1 MSVFSLMKKIDRA
14 LHINKLRYYL
24 MDKKYYFDQFFINR
38 KMCRGADFIM
48 INTPDHGNLGDQA
61 IALAEERFFKDKFP
75 NVLFGDD
82 DHDTFK
88 SKFCWF
94 IVTFGLLII

>member
-1 MSVFSLMKKIDRA
+1 MPSTHVFANSHSSSDRPDDM
-14 LHINKLRYYL
+14 ND
-24 MDKKYYFDQFFINR
+24 MFFIFLPNWLPNR
-38 KMCRGADFIM
+38 YSFNSNVAKS
-48 INTPDHGNLGDQA
+48 GDSLPE
-61 IALAEERFFKDKFP
+61 IFNKDKLP